1 MNIVWKIDEKVAVN
15 KIIMLFRSV
24 EDNKGLFVFELSAV
38 SYIET
43 VFTGITQCNIVEGK
57 QFHWTLA
64 LYSCYVKFDSHR
76 FYQIINYLLK
86 PDCKSKNPVIV

>member
-1 MNIVWKIDEKVAVN
+1 MWKISEKEAVN

-43 VFTGITQCNIVEGK
+43 VFTQITLSNIVEEK
-57 QFHWTLA
+57 QYLGTPLFWVSVLQN
-64 LYSCYVKFDSHR
+64 LILKDSIR
-76 FYQIINYLLK
+76 SLIIY
-86 PDCKSKNPVIV
+86 

>member
-1 MNIVWKIDEKVAVN
+1 MKGNQYCVKINEKEAVN

-43 VFTGITQCNIVEGK
+43 VFTQITLSNIVEEK
-57 QFHWTLA
+57 SISRDSFVLC
-64 LYSCYVKFDSHR
+64 SCYAKFDSQR
-76 FYQIINYLLK
+76 FY
-86 PDCKSKNPVIV
+86 